1 MQALSANDRLV
12 SRTILFAAAL
22 LLAAPTVLAGQESPT
37 RVTVTGQVL
46 DRQTREP
53 IRGALVEVPGRGRPV
68 GTDAEGR
75 FRMDVREG
83 EHLVSVS
90 RLGYAEL
97 RSQLTLSA
105 NTGTVTFLMDALE
118 SITVVYDRI
127 ERRRQRVTT
136 TSHVLDRSALLNRSG
151 SLADVVARSRYFV
164 RGTGCGIEYCAA
176 TAGRAVPPAVFI
188 DDIRAFGGMSEL
200 ASYSPTEIER
210 VEVYGRGAQVRAY
223 TERYVE
229 RVASGRA
236 RLRPFIRW

>member
-1 MQALSANDRLV
+1 V
-12 SRTILFAAAL
+12 SRTLFFAAAL
-22 LLAAPTVLAGQESPT
+22 LLAAPAALASQESG

-53 IRGALVEVPGRGRPV
+53 VAGALVAVPGRGRPA

-75 FRMDVREG
+75 FRLELRAG
-83 EHLVSVS
+83 EHVFSVS
-90 RLGYAEL
+90 RLGYADL
-97 RSQLTLSA
+97 TSLLTLSA
-105 NTGTVTFLMDALE
+105 NTGSVTFLMDTQPELLE

-127 ERRRQRVTT
+127 ERRRQRVTA

-151 SLADVVARSRYFV
+151 SLADVVVRSRYFV
-164 RGTGCGIEYCAA
+164 RGSGCGIEYCAA
-176 TAGRAVPPAVFI
+176 TRGRAVAPTVFI

-210 VEVYGRGAQVRAY
+210 VEVYQRGAQVRAY
-223 TERYVE
+223 TEGYVE

>member
-1 MQALSANDRLV
+1 M

-22 LLAAPTVLAGQESPT
+22 LLAAPTVLASQESPA

-97 RSQLTLSA
+97 RSLLTLSA
-105 NTGTVTFLMDALE
+105 NTGTVTFLMDAQPELLE
-118 SITVVYDRI
+118 GITVVYDRI

-151 SLADVVARSRYFV
+151 SLADVVAQSRYFV
-164 RGTGCGIEYCAA
+164 RASGCGIEYCVA
-176 TAGRAVPPAVFI
+176 TTGRAARPAVFI